1 MKATS
6 ADLLE
11 FESLKRL
18 TGRFVS
24 SPLGRAEL
32 DRVEPSSDRDALTAA
47 LAEVDEAIQYLR
59 SAAQPKPAQR
69 GAAIRLDFSG
79 ISDLRTA
86 AEKLR
91 IEGATLEPKEIF
103 DLIALL
109 DRAADFK
116 SILSAVAERFPRLG
130 RRALA
135 IGEFR
140 SILQDVAG
148 KILPDGT
155 IADHAS
161 VALARLRREIEKQKK
176 SIHDSLERFLRAH
189 KDEGV
194 LQEEIVTIRNER
206 FVVPVISGQRKKID
220 GVIHGAS
227 SSGHTLFVEPL
238 ETIDLN
244 NDLVRLTEEELRE
257 SHRILRE
264 ITERLRG
271 YSDSIRQTLVT
282 VGELELLF
290 AKGRFGVE
298 FDCSIPRFGS
308 KLSLREARHPLLQD
322 VLRRQ
327 GKAVVPITLELDAT
341 CRTLL
346 ISGPN
351 TGGKTVSLK
360 TVGLLV
366 LMAQSGLPVPA
377 AQAELPVFE
386 QVLADIGDN
395 QSIQESLSTF
405 SSHISRI
412 REMVLDV
419 TPDSLVLLDELG
431 AATDPEEGGALGVAV
446 VDHFRAAGA
455 FTLVST
461 HLLALKIYGANTAG
475 VLNASM
481 GFDEDTLQPTYDLRT
496 GAPGKSA
503 GLDIAMRLGM
513 PAHVMDRAR
522 QSMSTRERDL
532 AAFLSELHRRLE
544 TTTELERTLRSK
556 VDELAER
563 EKALARDSEKRES
576 AKLKEL
582 ERRCDQVLEK
592 FEADSRE
599 TIERIR
605 QSSEQKKAADQAARG
620 VAKVKRE
627 LREEFQ
633 NTVLTVAAGT
643 PAEPPPRIEEGVR
656 VRLKGVRDPARVR
669 RKLGADRIEVEA
681 GFLKMQVSIDD
692 VLEVLPAAGESSK
705 LPKNVSFQP
714 APQLRPAFQEINVIG
729 EHAEEARDRVEKF
742 LDSAVMATAS
752 RVRIVHGHGMGILR
766 KAIWELLKSSPHV
779 EKFYQAPQN
788 EGGAGA
794 TIAELKE

>member
-1 MKATS
+1 MKNTS

-11 FESLKRL
+11 FEALKTL
-18 TGRFVS
+18 LGRFIS

-32 DRVEPSSDRDALTAA
+32 DKIAPSVDRPSLIEA
-47 LAEVDEAIQYLR
+47 LAEAEEAIQYLR

-69 GAAIRLDFSG
+69 GAAIRLNFSA
-79 ISDLRTA
+79 IPDLRTA
-86 AEKLR
+86 VEKLR
-91 IEGATLEPKEIF
+91 IEGASLDPKEIF

-116 SILSAVAERFPRLG
+116 SILSAVAGRFPRLG
-130 RRALA
+130 ARALA

-140 SILQDVAG
+140 TVLQDLAG

-189 KDEGV
+189 KEEGV

-206 FVVPVISGQRKKID
+206 FVVPVISGQRKRID

-244 NDLVRLTEEELRE
+244 NDLVRLTEEEMRE

-264 ITERLRG
+264 LTERLRG
-271 YSDSIRQTLVT
+271 YAEPIRQTLVT
-282 VGELELLF
+282 MGELEMLF
-290 AKGRFGVE
+290 AKGRFAVE
-298 FDCSIPRFGS
+298 FDCVIPRFS
-308 KLSLREARHPLLQD
+308 EKLLLRAARHPLLQD

-327 GKAVVPITLELDAT
+327 GKAVVPITLELDAD

-366 LMAQSGLPVPA
+366 LMAQSGLPVPC
-377 AQAELPVFE
+377 AEAEAPIFE

-412 REMVLDV
+412 REMALDV

-455 FTLVST
+455 FTLIST
-461 HLLALKIYGANTAG
+461 HLLALKIYGANTRG

-481 GFDEDTLQPTYDLRT
+481 GFDEQTLQPTYQLRT

-503 GLDIAMRLGM
+503 GLDIATRLGM
-513 PAHVMDRAR
+513 PAHIMERAR
-522 QSMSTRERDL
+522 QSMSTREQDL
-532 AAFLSELHRRLE
+532 ATFLSELHRRLE
-544 TTTELERTLRSK
+544 TTAELETTLRSK
-556 VDELAER
+556 VTELAER
-563 EKALARDSEKRES
+563 EKTLARDAEKREA

-605 QSSEQKKAADQAARG
+605 QSAEQRKAVDQAARG

-643 PAEPPPRIEEGVR
+643 PAEPPPRIEEGTR
-656 VRLKGVRDPARVR
+656 VRLKGVSEPARVR
-669 RKLGADRIEVEA
+669 RKLGGDRLEVEA
-681 GFLKMQVSIDD
+681 GFMKMQVSIDD
-692 VLEVLPAAGESSK
+692 VLEVLPAGGESRK

-714 APQLRPAFQEINVIG
+714 APQLNPAFQEINVIG

-752 RVRIVHGHGMGILR
+752 RVRIVHGHGMGVLKKVISD
-766 KAIWELLKSSPHV
+766 LLKSSPHV